1 MRKLLTGVQ
10 WADKHFRLPEGS
22 SQIAGQWTTQPVQV
36 VMLNLMTNDRCREF
50 GIQKSARLGYT
61 KVLVAAMLYMA
72 EHKKRSS
79 VVFQPI
85 DDEADGFVV
94 DEVDPVIAEMK
105 VIKAIFPEWEKKNE
119 KNNLKKKVMK
129 GVIIDFRGGDA
140 AWHRL
145 MSRITLFSWRKSD
158 GLLEMDRLCFPF
170 V

>member
-1 MRKLLTGVQ
+1 MRMRKLLTGVQ

-94 DEVDPVIAEMK
+94 DEVDPVKQYPK
-105 VIKAIFPEWEKKNE
+105 VRA
-119 KNNLKKKVMK
+119 
-129 GVIIDFRGGDA
+129 
-140 AWHRL
+140 
-145 MSRITLFSWRKSD
+145 RK
-158 GLLEMDRLCFPF
+158 
-170 V
+170 